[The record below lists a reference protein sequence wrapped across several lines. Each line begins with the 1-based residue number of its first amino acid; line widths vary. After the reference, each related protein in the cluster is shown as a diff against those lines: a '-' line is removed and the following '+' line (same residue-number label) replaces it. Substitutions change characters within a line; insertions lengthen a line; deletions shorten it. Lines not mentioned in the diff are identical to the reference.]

1 MLTSGNWEIILSLLT
16 GGTKCIRLDFI
27 LQIQLN
33 STRLKICKEKHSI
46 QELPQYRDNM
56 IKTNQVLADLS
67 SFFFF
72 FLFGTTGSSST
83 HFACKETSVCIAVVA
98 NSGLLKL
105 QGTNSNSVGGQRIVH
120 LIQPNCL
127 QFSPQRILQC
137 LIQKSC
143 SSLFQMPLH

>member
-1 MLTSGNWEIILSLLT
+1 MLTLGNWEIILSLLT

-33 STRLKICKEKHSI
+33 STRIKICKEKHSI

-83 HFACKETSVCIAVVA
+83 QFACKET
-98 NSGLLKL
+98 
-105 QGTNSNSVGGQRIVH
+105 
-120 LIQPNCL
+120 
-127 QFSPQRILQC
+127 
-137 LIQKSC
+137 
-143 SSLFQMPLH
+143 